1 MPLRKRSDTCLSR
14 RRWSRIRVL
23 TCPIWRDI
31 CRRAVERVELLTARL
46 AAMTAKIAAA
56 SRAAAVPKQLQTM
69 PGIGPIGALAIE
81 TFAPPINQFR
91 RGRGFA
97 VWLVAR
103 QHSSGGKLRLGTT
116 AKMGQ
121 RDIRRR
127 LVTGAVAAIRWALRR
142 RAPCNPWLVRL
153 PERKPP
159 MVAALARANKVPRG
173 EDYRDPMP
181 VGA

>member
-1 MPLRKRSDTCLSR
+1 
-14 RRWSRIRVL
+14 
-23 TCPIWRDI
+23 
-31 CRRAVERVELLTARL
+31 
-46 AAMTAKIAAA
+46 
-56 SRAAAVPKQLQTM
+56 
-69 PGIGPIGALAIE
+69 
-81 TFAPPINQFR
+81 
-91 RGRGFA
+91 
-97 VWLVAR
+97 
-103 QHSSGGKLRLGTT
+103 
-116 AKMGQ
+116 MGQ

-142 RAPCNPWLVRL
+142 GAPRHSWLVRL